1 MFSYINIYIYI
12 YIIYRKIK
20 SHINFFLKL
29 QQFENGCIY
38 TYIGIYFPFLLNLS
52 SDGFHLMVIS
62 LSLFCVTILIIPI
75 LCILPI
81 LFLF

>member
-1 MFSYINIYIYI
+1 M
-12 YIIYRKIK
+12 RKQK
-20 SHINFFLKL
+20 AYKFFLKL

-38 TYIGIYFPFLLNLS
+38 TYICIYFPFLLNLS
-52 SDGFHLMVIS
+52 SDGFHLMVILNFSS

-81 LFLF
+81 LFLFPH